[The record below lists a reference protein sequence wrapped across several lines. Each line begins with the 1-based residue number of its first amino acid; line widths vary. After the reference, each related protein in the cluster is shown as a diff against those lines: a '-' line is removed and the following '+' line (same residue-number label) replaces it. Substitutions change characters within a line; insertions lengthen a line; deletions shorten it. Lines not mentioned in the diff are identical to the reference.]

1 MADITWIDHLSHW
14 KQFLSERLNAAKDQ
28 GEREQ
33 ITRQIR
39 AIIQTELAAVVNPS
53 VLTDFIKPK
62 NPAEN
67 SDEHNLLPF
76 ILDLNDSQKKA
87 VANALSNNELVLI
100 QGPPGTGKTQVIAE
114 ICLQL
119 FRKNPGIRIMVCSET
134 HVAVNNLIS
143 RIQTIEQGIRIVR
156 IRDKEQDEE
165 IESVTPAAIVTDYLK
180 WLDDNCSDN
189 QVKEILN
196 YQLSNASDKSLE
208 KALALSANI
217 VGLTCSRVGAYSFS
231 HRFEMFDVVIIDEV
245 CKATLPEI
253 LLPLSVAKKA
263 ILVGD
268 PKQLPPVFCSEDIDL
283 IRSIDRCSL
292 LNHMHIDALFCK
304 QREYS
309 SRYSVPY
316 E

>member
-39 AIIQTELAAVVNPS
+39 AIIQTELAAVANPS

-143 RIQTIEQGIRIVR
+143 RIQTIEQGIGLSGFA
-156 IRDKEQDEE
+156 IRSKTKK
-165 IESVTPAAIVTDYLK
+165 S
-180 WLDDNCSDN
+180 N
-189 QVKEILN
+189 Q
-196 YQLSNASDKSLE
+196 
-208 KALALSANI
+208 
-217 VGLTCSRVGAYSFS
+217 
-231 HRFEMFDVVIIDEV
+231 
-245 CKATLPEI
+245 
-253 LLPLSVAKKA
+253 LL
-263 ILVGD
+263 
-268 PKQLPPVFCSEDIDL
+268 QLPSSPITLNGWTTIVL
-283 IRSIDRCSL
+283 IIKSKRFSTISYPTL
-292 LNHMHIDALFCK
+292 QIK
-304 QREYS
+304 
-309 SRYSVPY
+309 V
-316 E
+316 